1 MKRGSSAKFQKLGGA
16 MAPAGPLPAP
26 PLLGLDASAARDEAT
41 ELPEHPRRGA
51 REIDSGAV
59 HEDFFF

>member
-26 PLLGLDASAARDEAT
+26 PLPEARFKASDSDDGGADVDEGSIT
-41 ELPEHPRRGA
+41 LSELL
-51 REIDSGAV
+51 AV
-59 HEDFFF
+59 K

>member
-26 PLLGLDASAARDEAT
+26 PLLVVSCMQYRSAVSFIYILMGVFVELIDGDAK
-41 ELPEHPRRGA
+41 
-51 REIDSGAV
+51 V
-59 HEDFFF
+59 